1 MDSVRRRRI
10 MKMIAERVDKWYYS
24 GGYVGHLWK
33 DLGGKKHDNTKD
45 IMESYCKKNKKSK
58 FIIDW
63 ERGELLVYE

>member
-1 MDSVRRRRI
+1 
-10 MKMIAERVDKWYYS
+10 MKMIAERVDKLYYS

-33 DLGGKKHDNTKD
+33 ALGGKKDDNTKD

-63 ERGELLVYE
+63 ERGELLVV